1 MQQSFIAVPQ
11 SLSLLFA
18 KKAYLRNPQ
27 LQISLC
33 FHTFKTSTR
42 SGTFEMKDKRILPET
57 GIELEVLLNV
67 QSPFQEMLPH
77 GPL

>member
-1 MQQSFIAVPQ
+1 MQQLFIAVPQ

-18 KKAYLRNPQ
+18 KRRTFAIDNFKSQY
-27 LQISLC
+27 
-33 FHTFKTSTR
+33 FHTFKTSTP

-57 GIELEVLLNV
+57 GVELEVQLNV